1 MALIF
6 RSLLE
11 GEWVRLRQNYNIHS
25 YGSTEL
31 LLLRKC
37 LLTTL
42 FCALCRLGFAQD
54 IGVAHVDNAKPLH
67 PAVALEM
74 RIQSYI
80 DALEISGEQE
90 PGFRTA
96 MQQVSDL
103 ESAYLD
109 QSSAT
114 SSEFSNDVAL
124 LAASEKLLSLILY
137 PTQVST
143 FREIQQ
149 EHLWQIRGRP

>member
-1 MALIF
+1 MKALLGKCFSI
-6 RSLLE
+6 LLFYT
-11 GEWVRLRQNYNIHS
+11 VCS
-25 YGSTEL
+25 V
-31 LLLRKC
+31 
-37 LLTTL
+37 TT
-42 FCALCRLGFAQD
+42 AQD
-54 IGVAHVDNAKPLH
+54 VGVARINNAKPLH

-80 DALEISGEQE
+80 DALAISGEQE

-96 MQQVSDL
+96 LQQVADL

-114 SSEFSNDVAL
+114 SSEFSNDEAL

-137 PTQVST
+137 PTQVT
-143 FREIQQ
+143 AFRELEQ
-149 EHLWQIRGRP
+149 EHLWQLRGQP